1 MVLIPR
7 RCCLIVTTP
16 RTGSWLLAE
25 ALQATDLVGEPQEY
39 FGWEGFEAWSRE
51 FGLDTDA
58 SHLRFIEAA
67 MAYGTTEDGIFS
79 AKMHWSQLHRF
90 VTRLRAL
97 PGSWPKE
104 AGTILQEFFPDL
116 HCVHLTRAD
125 TARQAISYWRAVQ
138 LRKWWDLGESRD
150 PSTEPDPDFQQ
161 IRWCEEMLIEDERR
175 WRALLDYHHDIP
187 RLEVVYETIIE
198 DLEHTVEEVLEF
210 LEIPHGPIVLPP
222 GRLRRQADE
231 RTEEWLTVYRALHDN
246 LAALPEKWRWSGS
259 AIVAVDDS
267 GSTSWDATPGSE
279 SNRAP
284 AYGS

>member
-1 MVLIPR
+1 M
-7 RCCLIVTTP
+7 TTP

-39 FGWEGFEAWSRE
+39 FGWEGFEASSRE

-175 WRALLDYHHDIP
+175 WRALLDYHNDIP

-198 DLEHTVEEVLEF
+198 DLEHTVEEVLDNSKFPTGLSFF
-210 LEIPHGPIVLPP
+210 LRAGSGAKPTNEPRSGSPFIEPFTTIWPRCPKSGGGLDPPSFPSTTQGAPP
-222 GRLRRQADE
+222 GMHPWQRVE
-231 RTEEWLTVYRALHDN
+231 
-246 LAALPEKWRWSGS
+246 
-259 AIVAVDDS
+259 
-267 GSTSWDATPGSE
+267 
-279 SNRAP
+279 
-284 AYGS
+284 